1 VKTLR
6 LTKPLEEAVRG
17 GHPWVFAD
25 ALSLAPGLGD
35 GEVVDL
41 LDRRGDF
48 LARGTVEPRS
58 PLAFR
63 AWTLARE
70 ESVDDALV
78 LRRFTE
84 ALALRRAI
92 LRADLTGF
100 RVCHGESDHL
110 PGLQCDLYGDVAS
123 LRTDGD
129 LGAAWEQRFV
139 GAVARVL
146 KPRAIVVRNVK
157 VDEGA
162 ARIVAGS
169 LDGHGAGDG
178 AGKFEIE
185 ISEHGRR
192 FLVDVLAGQK
202 TGFFLDQRENRDRV
216 GALARG
222 RDVLNTFAYTGGF
235 SVAAALGGA
244 KRVTTLDL
252 AGPAVDVARRN
263 FVLNGLDP
271 AAHEFVVR
279 DAFDALAELA
289 EAPPRHDL
297 IVLDPP
303 SFAPSRKA
311 VPRALKAYEKLN
323 ELALRALPAGG
334 WLATASCSS
343 HVRETDFLAILATAA
358 TRARREIRLAG
369 LHGAGP
375 DHPIRLGFP
384 EGRYLKFVL
393 ARVVA

>member
-1 VKTLR
+1 VRTIR
-6 LTKPLEEAVRG
+6 LTKPLEEAVGG

-25 ALSLAPGLGD
+25 ALALAPGLGD

-41 LDRRGDF
+41 HDRRGDF

-63 AWTLARE
+63 VWTLSQE
-70 ESVDDALV
+70 ETVDEELV
-78 LRRFTE
+78 VRRLAE
-84 ALALRRAI
+84 ALALRKAV
-92 LRADLTGF
+92 LREDLTGF

-129 LGAAWEQRFV
+129 LGAAWEKRFV

-162 ARIVAGS
+162 ARVVVGRVDGELEIV
-169 LDGHGAGDG
+169 
-178 AGKFEIE
+178 
-185 ISEHGRR
+185 EHGRR

-244 KRVTTLDL
+244 TRVTTLDL
-252 AGPAVDVARRN
+252 AAPAVEVARRN
-263 FVLNGLDP
+263 FVRNGLDP
-271 AAHEFVVR
+271 AAHDFVVK

-289 EAPPRHDL
+289 QAPPRHDL

-311 VPRALKAYEKLN
+311 VPRAVKAYEKLN
-323 ELALRALPAGG
+323 ELALRALPPGG

-343 HVRETDFLAILATAA
+343 HVREADFLSILAAA
-358 TRARREIRLAG
+358 AARAGREIAIAG

-384 EGRYLKFVL
+384 EGRYLKFVF
-393 ARVVA
+393 ARAR